1 VDESVKKISDI
12 YELIDLYCGASIAG
26 EKVEIIVTP
35 RKDNPNE
42 REITIGLQGGLSR
55 DRDTFI
61 VKNGL
66 LFDSQILPQIME
78 HYSYGDQFNP
88 DWNIVLTTQK
98 EATSKAV
105 LETESGNLLYIE
117 TYNNNIFDRLKNKKV
132 EEPEK
137 VASITPEQKDWEKI
151 IEYAKERNVMQD
163 FFERGNLTDEETK
176 NLRELLTILSD
187 IREFVPKTR
196 REHRNEIAKN
206 VEILLNAQ
214 EWSEELVKIG
224 IDRETYEKTSE
235 LLANGLNEKILGTAL
250 TEKFARLVQNE
261 RKLNLYIQTRSKK
274 DKEFSKEKFQAKVK
288 FAISELSKKDYFEL
302 RNASEEVHEEHK
314 LDKKYGRNCP
324 GAIASLKE
332 RYEKNEDPEITTEE
346 QRNEYI
352 TYCDEL
358 LEYLEAKAK
367 SIKNKPRKENTDIEF
382 VPYLPNEMVET
393 YNSEYTDEESF
404 VQLLDRIDLC
414 KAGRINN
421 EKFELIIEH
430 HPEDKNKRLVRLS
443 LTDGVSRHDD
453 FYFDFKNGV
462 EFDQRIN
469 EIIDR
474 VSENDEIKNR
484 DEIPVNVPGEI
495 DRTTTMLTTNEGNEI
510 LIKLDNYQQSLPGK
524 TVEPEPIGP
533 VGPEDPPTAAP
544 AVSKAISLSKEDREL
559 ANYFR
564 LNILRNAKKLPPV
577 GLEEIERLE
586 SVNERVTA
594 LEEARRRFEDGKL
607 TGQEY
612 DRIYDEYRRQL
623 ATAIKNAARNKKEER
638 EEKVEITAT
647 AKTEEE
653 PIKKEEKSKKLNLK
667 QEDREL
673 ADYFRKNI
681 LRNAGQL
688 PPIGLSEIERLASVN
703 ERVAALEEAR
713 RRFEDGRL
721 SAKEYDLLYDE
732 FRTELSIAIKEASK
746 ENKEEAEKEVETT
759 ATAKTEEEPTRVEER
774 AKGLNLKQEDRE
786 LAEYF
791 RKNILRNRKQLPPV
805 GLAEIERLA
814 SVNERVAA
822 LEEARK
828 RFEDGRLSA
837 KEYDLLYDEFRT
849 ELSIAIKEAS
859 KENKEEVEK
868 KVETTATAK
877 TEEEPTR
884 VEERA
889 KGLNLK
895 QEDREL
901 AEYFR
906 KNILRNRKQ
915 LPPVGLAEIERLAS
929 VNERVAALEEARRRF
944 EDGRL
949 SAKEYDLLYDEF
961 RTELSIAIKE
971 AAKENK
977 EEAEKEVETT
987 ATAKTEEEPTRV
999 EERAKGLNLKQEDR
1013 ELAEYFRKNILRN
1026 RKQLPPVGLAEI
1038 ERLASVNERVAALE
1052 EARRRFE
1059 DGRLSAKEYDLLYDE
1074 FRTELSIAIKE
1085 AAKENTN
1092 NQEIT
1097 PPLMKHKI
1105 KKQKN
1110 LDDEANELAQYF
1122 RYEILRNDGQLS
1134 PSGLK
1139 EIERLSQTNEK
1150 VSALEEAHK
1159 RLENGKLSQE
1169 SFDRVHA
1176 HYRKYLSDQMKKSN
1190 RKNEEPKQEEKN
1202 SLASKV
1208 QHSLKE
1214 LERRLIEAIN
1224 KRLEVK
1230 KNEKVEKTKFDDLHD
1245 LFREYKAVTINGET
1259 KIVNRNTNEKY
1270 NPNSK
1275 DEELDIEFAAFWESI
1290 AGIKATPGDVDLGEQ
1305 YAFNEE
1311 AKILFNIMDIQYN
1324 ESLSRDIPIDY
1335 ESMRSL
1341 FENSKHEK
1349 GEEIYERL
1357 FSNPDNREFILDYY
1371 AKKLNKKSNK
1381 DNTKKEEKPNK
1392 EKEDLKKLKEE
1403 ILELKEMVSN
1413 EQKKKKEDKDINSD
1427 VIEEIFNEEKKD
1439 KDINSDVIEE
1449 VTDEEKVNKD
1459 FIKKLEDK
1467 INEVLKSKKEEE
1479 KQEEV
1484 VEQETIN
1491 PAIEIRDSYEV
1502 AASYSSFE
1510 RPASLKIFFVKDNP
1524 EQVEII
1530 ISNGQGNDE
1539 EVLYQKTFT
1548 PEEVMGEMLEQIC
1561 EVYIEENGM
1570 TYNQT
1575 FDVPNTNKA
1584 GSITLGEN
1592 DNVLQMSNAPKEYVK
1607 KLQENLEKAF
1617 KNLKKKTT
1625 GKKK

>member
-1 VDESVKKISDI
+1 MDESVKKISDI

-822 LEEARK
+822 LEEAR
-828 RFEDGRLSA
+828 
-837 KEYDLLYDEFRT
+837 
-849 ELSIAIKEAS
+849 
-859 KENKEEVEK
+859 
-868 KVETTATAK
+868 
-877 TEEEPTR
+877 
-884 VEERA
+884 
-889 KGLNLK
+889 
-895 QEDREL
+895 
-901 AEYFR
+901 
-906 KNILRNRKQ
+906 
-915 LPPVGLAEIERLAS
+915 
-929 VNERVAALEEARRRF
+929 
-944 EDGRL
+944 
-949 SAKEYDLLYDEF
+949 
-961 RTELSIAIKE
+961 
-971 AAKENK
+971 
-977 EEAEKEVETT
+977 
-987 ATAKTEEEPTRV
+987 
-999 EERAKGLNLKQEDR
+999 
-1013 ELAEYFRKNILRN
+1013 
-1026 RKQLPPVGLAEI
+1026 
-1038 ERLASVNERVAALE
+1038 
-1052 EARRRFE
+1052 RRFE

>member
-638 EEKVEITAT
+638 EEK
-647 AKTEEE
+647 
-653 PIKKEEKSKKLNLK
+653 
-667 QEDREL
+667 
-673 ADYFRKNI
+673 
-681 LRNAGQL
+681 
-688 PPIGLSEIERLASVN
+688 
-703 ERVAALEEAR
+703 
-713 RRFEDGRL
+713 
-721 SAKEYDLLYDE
+721 
-732 FRTELSIAIKEASK
+732 
-746 ENKEEAEKEVETT
+746 
-759 ATAKTEEEPTRVEER
+759 
-774 AKGLNLKQEDRE
+774 
-786 LAEYF
+786 
-791 RKNILRNRKQLPPV
+791 
-805 GLAEIERLA
+805 
-814 SVNERVAA
+814 
-822 LEEARK
+822 
-828 RFEDGRLSA
+828 
-837 KEYDLLYDEFRT
+837 
-849 ELSIAIKEAS
+849 
-859 KENKEEVEK
+859 
-868 KVETTATAK
+868 
-877 TEEEPTR
+877 
-884 VEERA
+884 
-889 KGLNLK
+889 
-895 QEDREL
+895 
-901 AEYFR
+901 
-906 KNILRNRKQ
+906 
-915 LPPVGLAEIERLAS
+915 
-929 VNERVAALEEARRRF
+929 
-944 EDGRL
+944 
-949 SAKEYDLLYDEF
+949 
-961 RTELSIAIKE
+961 
-971 AAKENK
+971 
-977 EEAEKEVETT
+977 VETT

>member
-1 VDESVKKISDI
+1 MDESVKKISDI

-732 FRTELSIAIKEASK
+732 FRTELSIAIKEA
-746 ENKEEAEKEVETT
+746 
-759 ATAKTEEEPTRVEER
+759 
-774 AKGLNLKQEDRE
+774 
-786 LAEYF
+786 
-791 RKNILRNRKQLPPV
+791 
-805 GLAEIERLA
+805 
-814 SVNERVAA
+814 
-822 LEEARK
+822 
-828 RFEDGRLSA
+828 
-837 KEYDLLYDEFRT
+837 
-849 ELSIAIKEAS
+849 
-859 KENKEEVEK
+859 
-868 KVETTATAK
+868 
-877 TEEEPTR
+877 
-884 VEERA
+884 
-889 KGLNLK
+889 
-895 QEDREL
+895 
-901 AEYFR
+901 
-906 KNILRNRKQ
+906 
-915 LPPVGLAEIERLAS
+915 
-929 VNERVAALEEARRRF
+929 
-944 EDGRL
+944 
-949 SAKEYDLLYDEF
+949 
-961 RTELSIAIKE
+961 
-971 AAKENK
+971 
-977 EEAEKEVETT
+977 
-987 ATAKTEEEPTRV
+987 
-999 EERAKGLNLKQEDR
+999 
-1013 ELAEYFRKNILRN
+1013 
-1026 RKQLPPVGLAEI
+1026 
-1038 ERLASVNERVAALE
+1038 
-1052 EARRRFE
+1052 
-1059 DGRLSAKEYDLLYDE
+1059 
-1074 FRTELSIAIKE
+1074 
-1085 AAKENTN
+1085 AKENTN